1 MENKM
6 RYLFL
11 VVPLA
16 IAGCADGY
24 SSGYNTYGQG
34 RYPTY
39 ASGYDHSGYYGRPYY
54 GSDNCGTPDYYRPC
68 ASRWY
73 RSY

>member
-24 SSGYNTYGQG
+24 SGGYDAYGQS
-34 RYPTY
+34 RYPNY
-39 ASGYDHSGYYGRPYY
+39 ASGYDRSGYYGRPYY

-68 ASRWY
+68 GSRWY

>member
-1 MENKM
+1 M

-11 VVPLA
+11 LVPLV
-16 IAGCADGY
+16 IGGCADGY
-24 SSGYNTYGQG
+24 SGGYSAYDQG
-34 RYPTY
+34 RYASTY
-39 ASGYDHSGYYGRPYY
+39 DRSGYYGRPYY
-54 GSDNCGTPDYYRPC
+54 GSDNCGTPDNYRPC

>member
-1 MENKM
+1 M

-11 VVPLA
+11 AVPLA
-16 IAGCADGY
+16 IAGCAGGY
-24 SSGYNTYGQG
+24 SSGYNVYGQG
-34 RYPTY
+34 RYPNY
-39 ASGYDHSGYYGRPYY
+39 ASGYGRTGHYSRPYY

-68 ASRWY
+68 GSRWH